1 MKTGKLPISVKTS
14 FAIAD
19 FGKNCL
25 IIFNTYYLLYF
36 YTDVIKMDPGI
47 AAVIMAIAR
56 IWDAIND
63 PMMGI
68 IVDRTKSKEGKCR
81 FYLKYFSVP
90 AGVCLFLSYY
100 VPELSSNGK
109 IFWVAITYIFQGM
122 ATTITSVPLN
132 ALLARL
138 TDDRAE
144 RVSLGQFKA
153 VGTIAANMLIPA
165 ISLPLI
171 TRLGGVSMQ
180 KGFAIIA
187 AIYGVF
193 YALCHLIAWWG
204 TRGYEKN
211 YDQEVEAAHG
221 KEEKVSVGQ
230 MLKALMRNKFLLIVC
245 VSYIGYLLYGS
256 LMGSTLVFY
265 LQYKIGNTDLM
276 SIYSVLG
283 TITSIIPIFMMGVL
297 SRKLGNAKTCFFG
310 CILAAANYAVRFF
323 TKDAYLP
330 LLYVCWGIEGIG
342 LGLFGNLIFQSVLDS
357 MIYGKWKTGVDNQ
370 AVVMSVFTFSQ
381 KFGQAIGG
389 VIAAWLL
396 DLVPYEAGM
405 ATQDASVL
413 NLFFSENITI
423 PGVVFIVISV
433 LFLYIAHIEKK
444 IPQMQREIEQRELLS
459 GAAEAEGVR
468 E

>member
-25 IIFNTYYLLYF
+25 IIFNTFYLLYF
-36 YTDVIKMDPGI
+36 YTDVIKLDPGI

-100 VPELSSNGK
+100 VPELSASGK
-109 IFWVAITYIFQGM
+109 IIWVAITYIFQGM

-153 VGTIAANMLIPA
+153 VGTIVANMLIPS
-165 ISLPLI
+165 ISLPLVASW
-171 TRLGGVSMQ
+171 GGVSMQ

-187 AIYGVF
+187 AVYGTL
-193 YALCHLIAWWG
+193 YALCHLVAWWG

-211 YDQEVEAAHG
+211 YDQEVAQANG
-221 KEEKVSVGQ
+221 REEKITVGQ
-230 MLKALMRNKFLLIVC
+230 MLKALVRNKFLLVVC

-265 LQYKIGNTDLM
+265 LQYNIGNTDLM
-276 SIYSVLG
+276 SVYSVLG
-283 TITSIIPIFMMGVL
+283 TVTSIIPIFLMGVL
-297 SRKLGNAKTCFFG
+297 SRKFGNAKTCFFG

-330 LLYVCWGIEGIG
+330 LLYVCWGIEGIS

-370 AVVMSVFTFSQ
+370 AVVMSVFSFSQ

-405 ATQDASVL
+405 ATQETSVL

-423 PGVVFIVISV
+423 PGVIFLVISV
-433 LFLYIAHIEKK
+433 LFLYVSRMENK
-444 IPQMQREIEQRELLS
+444 IPQMQHEIQQREGS
-459 GAAEAEGVR
+459 FDTVPTEGATQ
-468 E
+468 